1 MRTLHQAAV
10 AAAFIGC
17 FGFIGTGTAAAE
29 GAEGMHGGGG
39 GCRSHDLNIAILDQI
54 DIGGGLA
61 GNLFNGE
68 GSPGGQWGHV
78 GSECGGG
85 Y

>member
-1 MRTLHQAAV
+1 MRKLHKAAV

-17 FGFIGTGTAAAE
+17 FGFIATGTAAAE
-29 GAEGMHGGGG
+29 GMGGGG
-39 GCRSHDLNIAILDQI
+39 GCKSHDLNIALLDQI
-54 DIGGGLA
+54 NIGGGIA
-61 GNLFNGE
+61 GNLLNGE